1 MKHFVAETKSK
12 VVPKKKFGRDGRVTG
27 PRGTPSAINTCL
39 GWVLFGKINDS
50 DVVDVAN
57 NTLEQEESKYFTGS
71 GRSYAAV
78 VAAGKKNDLRRPRRR
93 NGRVAKG
100 RDYSIRD
107 MMIVEFTD
115 GSLTK

>member
-1 MKHFVAETKSK
+1 M
-12 VVPKKKFGRDGRVTG
+12 
-27 PRGTPSAINTCL
+27 
-39 GWVLFGKINDS
+39 LFGKINDS

-78 VAAGKKNDLRRPRRR
+78 VRAGKKNDLRRPRRR

-100 RDYSIRD
+100 LLDSRHDECRIYRR
-107 MMIVEFTD
+107 EFDKIGPRNVRKENLYPGETL
-115 GSLTK
+115 GKPRGFGRRYVGAKSPLI